1 MYGLQTGLVASMSR
15 EVSSVRISTKY
26 GAHNY
31 HNYRVGARGVL
42 HYPQWWSSKRSPK
55 NRHWESLEEGI
66 KLTTWGKVSKKRS
79 ELLSVCIWTKLSPN
93 FFLFFPFL
101 QADFPTRVS
110 LGWLRLTMWSGR
122 TLQPLNANC
131 PCPVPLAGFQKDTA
145 GRGESEFSQS
155 SGSIGLCALLG
166 RNTWTS
172 NHVTIVFLYWKT
184 SSCSSKNS

>member
-1 MYGLQTGLVASMSR
+1 MEFETFA
-15 EVSSVRISTKY
+15 
-26 GAHNY
+26 
-31 HNYRVGARGVL
+31 
-42 HYPQWWSSKRSPK
+42 K
-55 NRHWESLEEGI
+55 NRHWESLEECI

-131 PCPVPLAGFQKDTA
+131 PCPVTLAGFQKDTA
-145 GRGESEFSQS
+145 GRGKSEFSQS
-155 SGSIGLCALLG
+155 SGSIGLRALLG
-166 RNTWTS
+166 HNTWTN
-172 NHVTIVFLYWKT
+172 NHVTIVFFVLEERAVAPQKILRNLTMKNMQKT
-184 SSCSSKNS
+184 QQIRHRN

>member
-93 FFLFFPFL
+93 FFLPPPPSFRLISQPESL
-101 QADFPTRVS
+101 SVDSGLLCGPVGRYNHSMPIVPVQWPLPDFRRIQLVGANQNFRS
-110 LGWLRLTMWSGR
+110 L
-122 TLQPLNANC
+122 
-131 PCPVPLAGFQKDTA
+131 V
-145 GRGESEFSQS
+145 
-155 SGSIGLCALLG
+155 
-166 RNTWTS
+166 
-172 NHVTIVFLYWKT
+172 VV
-184 SSCSSKNS
+184 